1 MQQNGDRNEIARSFA
16 HLARIRG
23 CGRHGPERYRPGPK
37 RNMGI
42 LRIRCRT
49 GMDDRLT
56 GRKRT
61 HRIRGRQQQRGTADR
76 TNQDTGNGR
85 QQTARTRRNRHTAGQ
100 CQPAGDVHLGESV
113 FADLRGRRCCPAGG
127 EGHTVRRDTR
137 VERRR
142 GGRRRS
148 LDYRRGGERNV
159 HRIGTGQPRR
169 EQAYRKDYRDTLR
182 TVRRSQSGH
191 RGAGGQNR
199 PAVADRHPDRP
210 ARMGIRRPQP
220 GLPYRYR
227 RKLHVDG
234 QSRGRRGKSHRL
246 DISHARQ
253 KRHAA
258 QRPPR
263 YAQYDRL
270 VPFRIHHHLG
280 RCRRR
285 G

>member
-1 MQQNGDRNEIARSFA
+1 MDNRRETRRRPVG
-16 HLARIRG
+16 HG
-23 CGRHGPERYRPGPK
+23 CGQYEQGRPYRPDK
-37 RNMGI
+37 D
-42 LRIRCRT
+42 IRREQRQSP
-49 GMDDRLT
+49 G
-56 GRKRT
+56 
-61 HRIRGRQQQRGTADR
+61 HQHHAPSGRQCGCPRPLSDR
-76 TNQDTGNGR
+76 
-85 QQTARTRRNRHTAGQ
+85 RTRF
-100 CQPAGDVHLGESV
+100 P
-113 FADLRGRRCCPAGG
+113 DLRGRRCCPAGG
-127 EGHTVRRDTR
+127 RDTR

-142 GGRRRS
+142 RGRRRS

-220 GLPYRYR
+220 GLPHRYR